1 MFHLRFGLSDHSK
14 ALLDFVFGSRRRV
27 KKVCIFRAWFSHGS
41 GAVPAL
47 ESYFCSSLA
56 NFVWPLVTGIYPI
69 PSAGSVYDDLVL
81 FLHAFT
87 PLITFGLIC
96 NSFRF
101 ACFVNSSLRFLIPN
115 LHPICTCSCLFTP
128 LTEGRSARDL
138 TQAAT
143 SQKKFGRK
151 PFSSLRSEKFV
162 LRESSQSSDRGRPYV
177 PRWDNPTGQL
187 PGTGIPSG
195 SDSGLHG
202 TSRRRD
208 SSVPERSRLRTSESG
223 ASAGESRPSLFDGLS
238 SGFSPF
244 GAVRNMGASEGAS
257 GTSTGGVSSGDNAQ
271 TLTAMANAAIV
282 SQLQE
287 RARASLVGSAVGAE
301 VFHIGSPSDQQ
312 GSEFQSRLEL
322 SGF

>member
-1 MFHLRFGLSDHSK
+1 M
-14 ALLDFVFGSRRRV
+14 RRER
-27 KKVCIFRAWFSHGS
+27 
-41 GAVPAL
+41 
-47 ESYFCSSLA
+47 
-56 NFVWPLVTGIYPI
+56 
-69 PSAGSVYDDLVL
+69 
-81 FLHAFT
+81 
-87 PLITFGLIC
+87 
-96 NSFRF
+96 
-101 ACFVNSSLRFLIPN
+101 
-115 LHPICTCSCLFTP
+115 
-128 LTEGRSARDL
+128 
-138 TQAAT
+138 
-143 SQKKFGRK
+143 
-151 PFSSLRSEKFV
+151 
-162 LRESSQSSDRGRPYV
+162 SQSSDRGRPYV

-195 SDSGLHG
+195 SDSGFHG

-287 RARASLVGSAVGAE
+287 RARASLVGSAVGCRS
-301 VFHIGSPSDQQ
+301 FSHRFSK
-312 GSEFQSRLEL
+312 
-322 SGF
+322 

>member
-1 MFHLRFGLSDHSK
+1 M
-14 ALLDFVFGSRRRV
+14 RRER
-27 KKVCIFRAWFSHGS
+27 
-41 GAVPAL
+41 
-47 ESYFCSSLA
+47 
-56 NFVWPLVTGIYPI
+56 
-69 PSAGSVYDDLVL
+69 
-81 FLHAFT
+81 
-87 PLITFGLIC
+87 
-96 NSFRF
+96 
-101 ACFVNSSLRFLIPN
+101 
-115 LHPICTCSCLFTP
+115 
-128 LTEGRSARDL
+128 
-138 TQAAT
+138 
-143 SQKKFGRK
+143 
-151 PFSSLRSEKFV
+151 
-162 LRESSQSSDRGRPYV
+162 SQSSDRGRPYV

-195 SDSGLHG
+195 SDSGFHG

-223 ASAGESRPSLFDGLS
+223 ASAGESGPSLFDGLS

-312 GSEFQSRLEL
+312 GSEFQSVRSRSTQQSLPTHPSTSPVSFGPIGSPSISGSAPPGGAMSSPGMMSDIGQSFCAGNPSSGGGSGGVQMPSMISGGVSGGVQMPPMSSGGDVGRVPSQPGLPLTDPPRVTGAYGIPAYDPVFGFASRGGAFDYQIPTPPPPPAANAGVKDPYVMFSFL
-322 SGF
+322 SLSQQ

>member
-1 MFHLRFGLSDHSK
+1 M
-14 ALLDFVFGSRRRV
+14 RRER
-27 KKVCIFRAWFSHGS
+27 
-41 GAVPAL
+41 
-47 ESYFCSSLA
+47 
-56 NFVWPLVTGIYPI
+56 
-69 PSAGSVYDDLVL
+69 
-81 FLHAFT
+81 
-87 PLITFGLIC
+87 
-96 NSFRF
+96 
-101 ACFVNSSLRFLIPN
+101 
-115 LHPICTCSCLFTP
+115 
-128 LTEGRSARDL
+128 
-138 TQAAT
+138 
-143 SQKKFGRK
+143 
-151 PFSSLRSEKFV
+151 
-162 LRESSQSSDRGRPYV
+162 SQSSDRGRPYV

-195 SDSGLHG
+195 SDSGFHG

-312 GSEFQSRLEL
+312 GSEFQSVRSRSTQQSLPTHPSTSPVSFGPIGSPSI
-322 SGF
+322 SGSAPPGGAMSSPGMMSDIGQSFLCRESIFWRRIWRSPDAVYDFWRSIWRSPDATYEFWRRCRKSSKSTRTSFD